1 MEYATGPPIGR
12 SAPYDRGRP
21 PGMTGRP
28 LGNARFS
35 EPGRTWRIPVDQLA
49 QRGGFHGGD
58 SLPILKGPPESPRRL
73 HDEEDSVPL
82 SEHEQRML
90 EQMERALYAEDPK
103 FASALEG
110 SGLRTYTR
118 RRVYQA
124 VAGFLVGIALLMAG
138 MVAKQVWLSVV
149 GFLVMLGCAVLA
161 VTGWRKAPKPGEQ
174 PAAGAAQAQG
184 RRQVRQRR
192 SMMDRIEQRWQRR

>member
-1 MEYATGPPIGR
+1 
-12 SAPYDRGRP
+12 
-21 PGMTGRP
+21 
-28 LGNARFS
+28 
-35 EPGRTWRIPVDQLA
+35 
-49 QRGGFHGGD
+49 
-58 SLPILKGPPESPRRL
+58 
-73 HDEEDSVPL
+73 
-82 SEHEQRML
+82 ML

-174 PAAGAAQAQG
+174 PAGAPHA
-184 RRQVRQRR
+184 RRQPRPKR
-192 SMMDRIEQRWQRR
+192 SVMDRIEQRWQRRRDEQGQ

>member
-1 MEYATGPPIGR
+1 M
-12 SAPYDRGRP
+12 
-21 PGMTGRP
+21 
-28 LGNARFS
+28 
-35 EPGRTWRIPVDQLA
+35 
-49 QRGGFHGGD
+49 
-58 SLPILKGPPESPRRL
+58 
-73 HDEEDSVPL
+73 PL

-103 FASALEG
+103 FATALEG

-124 VAGFLVGIALLMAG
+124 VVGFLVGIALLMAG
-138 MVAKQVWLSVV
+138 MVAQQIWVSVV

-174 PAAGAAQAQG
+174 PAAGAGGATSAAQA
-184 RRQVRQRR
+184 RRQGRQRR
-192 SMMDRIEQRWQRR
+192 SMMDRIEERWQRRRDEQGH

>member
-1 MEYATGPPIGR
+1 M
-12 SAPYDRGRP
+12 
-21 PGMTGRP
+21 
-28 LGNARFS
+28 
-35 EPGRTWRIPVDQLA
+35 
-49 QRGGFHGGD
+49 
-58 SLPILKGPPESPRRL
+58 
-73 HDEEDSVPL
+73 PL

-103 FASALEG
+103 FATALEG

-138 MVAKQVWLSVV
+138 MVAQQIWISVV

-174 PAAGAAQAQG
+174 QASG
-184 RRQVRQRR
+184 GKGERRHPRQRR
-192 SMMDRIEQRWQRR
+192 TVMNRIEQRWQRRRDGRVSKRF

>member
-1 MEYATGPPIGR
+1 M
-12 SAPYDRGRP
+12 
-21 PGMTGRP
+21 
-28 LGNARFS
+28 
-35 EPGRTWRIPVDQLA
+35 
-49 QRGGFHGGD
+49 
-58 SLPILKGPPESPRRL
+58 
-73 HDEEDSVPL
+73 PL

-103 FASALEG
+103 FATALEG

-138 MVAKQVWLSVV
+138 MVAQQIWISVV

-161 VTGWRKAPKPGEQ
+161 VTGWRKAPRQGQQ
-174 PAAGAAQAQG
+174 PSSGTGPAGGAGAPA
-184 RRQVRQRR
+184 RRPRQRR
-192 SMMDRIEQRWQRR
+192 SMMNRIEDRWQRRRDEQQGH

>member
-1 MEYATGPPIGR
+1 M
-12 SAPYDRGRP
+12 
-21 PGMTGRP
+21 
-28 LGNARFS
+28 
-35 EPGRTWRIPVDQLA
+35 
-49 QRGGFHGGD
+49 
-58 SLPILKGPPESPRRL
+58 
-73 HDEEDSVPL
+73 PL

-103 FASALEG
+103 FATALEG

-138 MVAKQVWLSVV
+138 MVAQLVWLSVV

-174 PAAGAAQAQG
+174 PPTTPGQPQST
-184 RRQVRQRR
+184 RQTRQRR
-192 SMMDRIEQRWQRR
+192 SVMDRIEERWQRRRDEQGGH

>member
-1 MEYATGPPIGR
+1 M
-12 SAPYDRGRP
+12 
-21 PGMTGRP
+21 
-28 LGNARFS
+28 
-35 EPGRTWRIPVDQLA
+35 
-49 QRGGFHGGD
+49 
-58 SLPILKGPPESPRRL
+58 
-73 HDEEDSVPL
+73 PL

-103 FASALEG
+103 FATALEG

-118 RRVYQA
+118 KRVYQA

-138 MVAKQVWLSVV
+138 MVAQLIWVSVV

-174 PAAGAAQAQG
+174 APGVPSGPTAAPHG
-184 RRQVRQRR
+184 RRQHQPRQRR
-192 SMMDRIEQRWQRR
+192 SMMDRIEQRWQRRRDEQQGGQ

>member
-1 MEYATGPPIGR
+1 M
-12 SAPYDRGRP
+12 
-21 PGMTGRP
+21 
-28 LGNARFS
+28 
-35 EPGRTWRIPVDQLA
+35 
-49 QRGGFHGGD
+49 
-58 SLPILKGPPESPRRL
+58 
-73 HDEEDSVPL
+73 PL

-103 FASALEG
+103 FATALEG

-138 MVAKQVWLSVV
+138 MVTVQIWLSVV

-174 PAAGAAQAQG
+174 PTVPGGAPAARGQG
-184 RRQVRQRR
+184 RQRR
-192 SMMDRIEQRWQRR
+192 SLMDRIEQRWQRRRDEQGQ

>member
-1 MEYATGPPIGR
+1 M
-12 SAPYDRGRP
+12 
-21 PGMTGRP
+21 
-28 LGNARFS
+28 
-35 EPGRTWRIPVDQLA
+35 
-49 QRGGFHGGD
+49 
-58 SLPILKGPPESPRRL
+58 
-73 HDEEDSVPL
+73 PL

-124 VAGFLVGIALLMAG
+124 VVGFLVGIALLMAG
-138 MVAKQVWLSVV
+138 MVAQQIWVSVV

-161 VTGWRKAPKPGEQ
+161 VTGWRKAPKPGER
-174 PAAGAAQAQG
+174 PAGAP
-184 RRQVRQRR
+184 RRQVRQKR
-192 SMMDRIEQRWQRR
+192 SMMDRIEQRWQRRRDEQQGH

>member
-1 MEYATGPPIGR
+1 M
-12 SAPYDRGRP
+12 
-21 PGMTGRP
+21 
-28 LGNARFS
+28 
-35 EPGRTWRIPVDQLA
+35 
-49 QRGGFHGGD
+49 
-58 SLPILKGPPESPRRL
+58 
-73 HDEEDSVPL
+73 PL

-138 MVAKQVWLSVV
+138 MVAQQVWLSVM

-174 PAAGAAQAQG
+174 PAGAPHARGGQG
-184 RRQVRQRR
+184 RGQGRPKR
-192 SMMDRIEQRWQRR
+192 SMMDRIEQRWQRRRDEQGGHGH

>member
-1 MEYATGPPIGR
+1 M
-12 SAPYDRGRP
+12 
-21 PGMTGRP
+21 
-28 LGNARFS
+28 
-35 EPGRTWRIPVDQLA
+35 
-49 QRGGFHGGD
+49 
-58 SLPILKGPPESPRRL
+58 
-73 HDEEDSVPL
+73 PL

-110 SGLRTYTR
+110 NGLRTYTR

-138 MVAKQVWLSVV
+138 MVAQQIWISVV

-161 VTGWRKAPKPGEQ
+161 VTGWRKAPKPGEH
-174 PAAGAAQAQG
+174 PAGHVGRAGRGGPSGAA
-184 RRQVRQRR
+184 RRGVRHPRQKR
-192 SMMDRIEQRWQRR
+192 SMMDRIEQRWQRRRDEQGY

>member
-1 MEYATGPPIGR
+1 M
-12 SAPYDRGRP
+12 
-21 PGMTGRP
+21 
-28 LGNARFS
+28 
-35 EPGRTWRIPVDQLA
+35 
-49 QRGGFHGGD
+49 
-58 SLPILKGPPESPRRL
+58 
-73 HDEEDSVPL
+73 PL

-103 FASALEG
+103 FATALEG

-138 MVAKQVWLSVV
+138 MVAQQIWISVV

-174 PAAGAAQAQG
+174 QTKGGKAADG
-184 RRQVRQRR
+184 RQPRQRR
-192 SMMDRIEQRWQRR
+192 SMMNRIEERWQRRRDEQQGGGH

>member
-1 MEYATGPPIGR
+1 M
-12 SAPYDRGRP
+12 
-21 PGMTGRP
+21 
-28 LGNARFS
+28 
-35 EPGRTWRIPVDQLA
+35 
-49 QRGGFHGGD
+49 
-58 SLPILKGPPESPRRL
+58 
-73 HDEEDSVPL
+73 PL

-103 FASALEG
+103 FATALEG

-138 MVAKQVWLSVV
+138 MVAQQIWISVV

-174 PAAGAAQAQG
+174 QASG
-184 RRQVRQRR
+184 DKGERRHPRQRR
-192 SMMDRIEQRWQRR
+192 TVMNRIEQRWQRRRDGQGQ

>member
-1 MEYATGPPIGR
+1 M
-12 SAPYDRGRP
+12 
-21 PGMTGRP
+21 
-28 LGNARFS
+28 
-35 EPGRTWRIPVDQLA
+35 
-49 QRGGFHGGD
+49 
-58 SLPILKGPPESPRRL
+58 
-73 HDEEDSVPL
+73 PL

-103 FASALEG
+103 FATALEG

-138 MVAKQVWLSVV
+138 MVAQQIWISVV

-161 VTGWRKAPKPGEQ
+161 VTGWRRTPKPGEQ
-174 PAAGAAQAQG
+174 PAAGG
-184 RRQVRQRR
+184 VSRGGDDRRRR
-192 SMMDRIEQRWQRR
+192 SMMERIEQRWQRRRDEQGH

>member
-1 MEYATGPPIGR
+1 M
-12 SAPYDRGRP
+12 
-21 PGMTGRP
+21 
-28 LGNARFS
+28 
-35 EPGRTWRIPVDQLA
+35 
-49 QRGGFHGGD
+49 
-58 SLPILKGPPESPRRL
+58 
-73 HDEEDSVPL
+73 PL

-103 FASALEG
+103 FATALEG

-118 RRVYQA
+118 KRVYQA

-138 MVAKQVWLSVV
+138 MVAQQIWISVV

-174 PAAGAAQAQG
+174 QPAAAGGGDSGAG
-184 RRQVRQRR
+184 RRPRQRR
-192 SMMDRIEQRWQRR
+192 SMMNRIEQRWQRRRDEQGQ

>member
-1 MEYATGPPIGR
+1 M
-12 SAPYDRGRP
+12 
-21 PGMTGRP
+21 
-28 LGNARFS
+28 
-35 EPGRTWRIPVDQLA
+35 
-49 QRGGFHGGD
+49 
-58 SLPILKGPPESPRRL
+58 
-73 HDEEDSVPL
+73 PL

-103 FASALEG
+103 FATALEG

-138 MVAKQVWLSVV
+138 MVAQQIWISVV

-174 PAAGAAQAQG
+174 PAAGGGAPG
-184 RRQVRQRR
+184 RRQPRQRR
-192 SMMDRIEQRWQRR
+192 SMMNRIEQRWQRRRDEQGQ

>member
-1 MEYATGPPIGR
+1 M
-12 SAPYDRGRP
+12 
-21 PGMTGRP
+21 
-28 LGNARFS
+28 
-35 EPGRTWRIPVDQLA
+35 
-49 QRGGFHGGD
+49 
-58 SLPILKGPPESPRRL
+58 
-73 HDEEDSVPL
+73 PL

-103 FASALEG
+103 FATALEG

-124 VAGFLVGIALLMAG
+124 VAGFLVGIALLIAG
-138 MVAKQVWLSVV
+138 MVVQQVWVSVV

-174 PAAGAAQAQG
+174 PAGPQA
-184 RRQVRQRR
+184 RRQSRPKR
-192 SMMDRIEQRWQRR
+192 SMMDRIEERWQRRRDEQGH

>member
-1 MEYATGPPIGR
+1 
-12 SAPYDRGRP
+12 
-21 PGMTGRP
+21 
-28 LGNARFS
+28 
-35 EPGRTWRIPVDQLA
+35 
-49 QRGGFHGGD
+49 
-58 SLPILKGPPESPRRL
+58 
-73 HDEEDSVPL
+73 VPL

-103 FASALEG
+103 FATALEG

-138 MVAKQVWLSVV
+138 MVAQQIWVSVV

-174 PAAGAAQAQG
+174 PSGAPGA
-184 RRQVRQRR
+184 RRQPRQRR
-192 SMMDRIEQRWQRR
+192 SMMDRIEQRWQRRRDEQGH

>member
-1 MEYATGPPIGR
+1 M
-12 SAPYDRGRP
+12 
-21 PGMTGRP
+21 
-28 LGNARFS
+28 
-35 EPGRTWRIPVDQLA
+35 
-49 QRGGFHGGD
+49 
-58 SLPILKGPPESPRRL
+58 
-73 HDEEDSVPL
+73 PL

-103 FASALEG
+103 FATALEG

-138 MVAKQVWLSVV
+138 MVAQQIWISVV

-174 PAAGAAQAQG
+174 QQAPRGGTTAGG
-184 RRQVRQRR
+184 RQTRQRR
-192 SMMDRIEQRWQRR
+192 SMMNRMEERWQRRRDEQQGGGH

>member
-1 MEYATGPPIGR
+1 
-12 SAPYDRGRP
+12 
-21 PGMTGRP
+21 
-28 LGNARFS
+28 
-35 EPGRTWRIPVDQLA
+35 
-49 QRGGFHGGD
+49 
-58 SLPILKGPPESPRRL
+58 
-73 HDEEDSVPL
+73 VPL

-103 FASALEG
+103 FATALEG

-138 MVAKQVWLSVV
+138 MVAQQIWVSVV

-174 PAAGAAQAQG
+174 PAAGAAPGAPHA
-184 RRQVRQRR
+184 RRQGRQRR
-192 SMMDRIEQRWQRR
+192 SMMDRIEERWQRRRDEQQGGQ

>member
-1 MEYATGPPIGR
+1 M
-12 SAPYDRGRP
+12 
-21 PGMTGRP
+21 
-28 LGNARFS
+28 
-35 EPGRTWRIPVDQLA
+35 
-49 QRGGFHGGD
+49 
-58 SLPILKGPPESPRRL
+58 
-73 HDEEDSVPL
+73 PL

-174 PAAGAAQAQG
+174 ATAGAPGPRTRGQG
-184 RRQVRQRR
+184 RQKR
-192 SMMDRIEQRWQRR
+192 SMMDRIEQRWQRRRDEQGGH

>member
-1 MEYATGPPIGR
+1 M
-12 SAPYDRGRP
+12 
-21 PGMTGRP
+21 
-28 LGNARFS
+28 
-35 EPGRTWRIPVDQLA
+35 
-49 QRGGFHGGD
+49 
-58 SLPILKGPPESPRRL
+58 
-73 HDEEDSVPL
+73 PL

-124 VAGFLVGIALLMAG
+124 VVGFLVGIALLMAG
-138 MVAKQVWLSVV
+138 MVVQKLIWVSVV
-149 GFLVMLGCAVLA
+149 GFLVMLGCAVLV

-174 PAAGAAQAQG
+174 AAGGPQA
-184 RRQVRQRR
+184 RRQARAKR
-192 SMMDRIEQRWQRR
+192 SMMDRIEERWQRRRDEQGGR

>member
-1 MEYATGPPIGR
+1 M
-12 SAPYDRGRP
+12 
-21 PGMTGRP
+21 
-28 LGNARFS
+28 
-35 EPGRTWRIPVDQLA
+35 
-49 QRGGFHGGD
+49 
-58 SLPILKGPPESPRRL
+58 
-73 HDEEDSVPL
+73 PL

-103 FASALEG
+103 FATALEG

-138 MVAKQVWLSVV
+138 MVAQQIWISVV

-174 PAAGAAQAQG
+174 QSVRTGGAGG
-184 RRQVRQRR
+184 RQSRQRR
-192 SMMDRIEQRWQRR
+192 SVMNRIEQRWQRRRDEQGQ

>member
-1 MEYATGPPIGR
+1 M
-12 SAPYDRGRP
+12 
-21 PGMTGRP
+21 
-28 LGNARFS
+28 
-35 EPGRTWRIPVDQLA
+35 
-49 QRGGFHGGD
+49 
-58 SLPILKGPPESPRRL
+58 
-73 HDEEDSVPL
+73 PL

-138 MVAKQVWLSVV
+138 MVAQQIWVSVV

-174 PAAGAAQAQG
+174 PTGPTGSAGA
-184 RRQVRQRR
+184 RRQTRQRR
-192 SMMDRIEQRWQRR
+192 SMMDRIEQRWQRRRDEQGGH

>member
-1 MEYATGPPIGR
+1 M
-12 SAPYDRGRP
+12 
-21 PGMTGRP
+21 
-28 LGNARFS
+28 
-35 EPGRTWRIPVDQLA
+35 
-49 QRGGFHGGD
+49 
-58 SLPILKGPPESPRRL
+58 
-73 HDEEDSVPL
+73 PL

-103 FASALEG
+103 FATALEG
-110 SGLRTYTR
+110 SGLRTHTR

-138 MVAKQVWLSVV
+138 MVAQQIWISVV

-174 PAAGAAQAQG
+174 
-184 RRQVRQRR
+184 QVEGGTAHSRQRR
-192 SMMDRIEQRWQRR
+192 SVMNRIEQRWQRRRDEQGH

>member
-1 MEYATGPPIGR
+1 M
-12 SAPYDRGRP
+12 
-21 PGMTGRP
+21 
-28 LGNARFS
+28 
-35 EPGRTWRIPVDQLA
+35 
-49 QRGGFHGGD
+49 
-58 SLPILKGPPESPRRL
+58 
-73 HDEEDSVPL
+73 PL

-103 FASALEG
+103 FATALEG

-124 VAGFLVGIALLMAG
+124 VVGFLVGIALLMAG
-138 MVAKQVWLSVV
+138 MVAQQIWISVV

-174 PAAGAAQAQG
+174 PAAGAAGTVPGAPTT
-184 RRQVRQRR
+184 RRQGKQKR
-192 SMMDRIEQRWQRR
+192 SMMDRIEQRWQRRRDEQGGR

>member
-1 MEYATGPPIGR
+1 
-12 SAPYDRGRP
+12 
-21 PGMTGRP
+21 
-28 LGNARFS
+28 
-35 EPGRTWRIPVDQLA
+35 
-49 QRGGFHGGD
+49 
-58 SLPILKGPPESPRRL
+58 
-73 HDEEDSVPL
+73 
-82 SEHEQRML
+82 ML

-110 SGLRTYTR
+110 NGLRTYTR

-138 MVAKQVWLSVV
+138 MVAQLIWVSVV

-174 PAAGAAQAQG
+174 PPAAA
-184 RRQVRQRR
+184 RRGVRPKR
-192 SMMDRIEQRWQRR
+192 SMMDRIEQRWQRRRDEQGH

>member
-1 MEYATGPPIGR
+1 M
-12 SAPYDRGRP
+12 
-21 PGMTGRP
+21 
-28 LGNARFS
+28 
-35 EPGRTWRIPVDQLA
+35 
-49 QRGGFHGGD
+49 
-58 SLPILKGPPESPRRL
+58 
-73 HDEEDSVPL
+73 PL

-103 FASALEG
+103 FATALEG

-118 RRVYQA
+118 KRVYQA

-138 MVAKQVWLSVV
+138 MVAQQIWISVV

-174 PAAGAAQAQG
+174 QSAAGDG
-184 RRQVRQRR
+184 GDGGSRRRPRQRR
-192 SMMDRIEQRWQRR
+192 SVMNRIEQRWQRRRDEQGQ